1 MEKIFNFILENW
13 QDLLPFVLSFI
24 AVIVNLVLFKR
35 TKNIKYL
42 MEVQEL
48 LKYKTAQSVSS
59 EPVKV
64 QSFDNLKPVYRLN
77 KSTNMLELTDEV
89 VDIQA
94 EIDSMKDYCLRACL
108 ERMEA
113 FYQDDDNLTQQ
124 ELESCQ
130 SDLDDLIAYYQ
141 RAEQIRD
148 KYNLS
153 ADLSVTE
160 VYNTVNERA
169 KTIKQK
175 IAEAQQKQKSN
186 IMEVKQNETSQE

>member
-1 MEKIFNFILENW
+1 MEKIYNFILENW
-13 QDLLPFVLSFI
+13 QDLLPFVLSLVAIF
-24 AVIVNLVLFKR
+24 VNLVLFKR

-59 EPVKV
+59 EPVKA

-77 KSTNMLELTDEV
+77 KSTNMLELTDEF

-108 ERMEA
+108 ERIEA
-113 FYQDDDNLTQQ
+113 FYRDDDELTQS
-124 ELESCQ
+124 ELDSRRN
-130 SDLDDLIAYYQ
+130 DLDELTAYIQ
-141 RAEQIRD
+141 RAESIRD

-153 ADLSVTE
+153 ADLSVND
-160 VYNTVNERA
+160 VYKVVEDQS
-169 KTIKQK
+169 KLLKQK
-175 IAEAQQKQKSN
+175 IDESKAKKN
-186 IMEVKQNETSQE
+186 NLMEVKQDETSQE

>member
-1 MEKIFNFILENW
+1 MEKIYNFILENW
-13 QDLLPFVLSFI
+13 QDLLPFVLSLVAIF
-24 AVIVNLVLFKR
+24 VNLVLFKR

-59 EPVKV
+59 EPVKA

-77 KSTNMLELTDEV
+77 KSTNMLELTDEF

-108 ERMEA
+108 ERIEA
-113 FYQDDDNLTQQ
+113 FYQDDDNLTQ
-124 ELESCQ
+124 
-130 SDLDDLIAYYQ
+130 SDLDSCRNDLDELTAYIQ
-141 RAEQIRD
+141 RAESIRD

-153 ADLSVTE
+153 ADLSVND
-160 VYNTVNERA
+160 VYKVVEDQS
-169 KTIKQK
+169 KMLKQK
-175 IAEAQQKQKSN
+175 IDESKAKKN
-186 IMEVKQNETSQE
+186 NLTEVKQNETSQK